1 MPSTKPDQVGTGVSN
16 VNDPQAV
23 DGELVEEERMLREQA
38 KKLIEAREKLATK
51 NKLLREAM
59 ARLWASRMR
68 LPEDRAPTEEETAA
82 SDSNLLPP
90 PW

>member
-23 DGELVEEERMLREQA
+23 EGELVEEERMLREQA

-59 ARLWASRMR
+59 ASRMR